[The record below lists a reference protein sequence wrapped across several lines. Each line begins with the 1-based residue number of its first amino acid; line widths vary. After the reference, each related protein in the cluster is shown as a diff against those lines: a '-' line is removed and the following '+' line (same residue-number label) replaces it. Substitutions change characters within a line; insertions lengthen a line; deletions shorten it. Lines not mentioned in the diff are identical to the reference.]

1 MVTLASSSRR
11 GASSVCKNVARSLA
25 SASALRAASRALR
38 VSSDAFAAAVSR
50 FAAAASCAADACAS
64 ALAASRDCAMTS
76 RSRAASS
83 ASPSAF
89 SIRPADSAF
98 AAATATSTSPMQ
110 SRMVRIKALARW
122 EKSFATAICAL
133 KSYLVSFVAS
143 FMAMSSS
150 YSGSNSIGDDA
161 SPLLKP
167 FAAFGFLAAGGALV
181 VTVGAMGLRLVPV
194 AALFAGAFSLP
205 LPRDW
210 LDTGGRGA
218 G

>member
-1 MVTLASSSRR
+1 
-11 GASSVCKNVARSLA
+11 
-25 SASALRAASRALR
+25 
-38 VSSDAFAAAVSR
+38 
-50 FAAAASCAADACAS
+50 
-64 ALAASRDCAMTS
+64 MTS

-89 SIRPADSAF
+89 SIRCRRTRAF
-98 AAATATSTSPMQ
+98 AAATAESTSLMH
-110 SRMVRIKALARW
+110 RRTVRIRALARW

-133 KSYLVSFVAS
+133 KSYFVSFVAS

-150 YSGSNSIGDDA
+150 YSGSKSIGDA
-161 SPLLKP
+161 RVT
-167 FAAFGFLAAGGALV
+167 AAVWLLAAGGALV